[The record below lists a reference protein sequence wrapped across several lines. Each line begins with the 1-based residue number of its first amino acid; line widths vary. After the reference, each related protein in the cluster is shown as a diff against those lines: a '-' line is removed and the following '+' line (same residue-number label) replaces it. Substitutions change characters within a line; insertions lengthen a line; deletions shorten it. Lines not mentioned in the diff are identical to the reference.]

1 MAGKITDLILAYQF
15 IKRLTT
21 PFEKTDAFKLGI
33 IDKAGKKL
41 KSPET
46 TEENNAYGY
55 YDRMVF
61 NLKKLLEKVPGGKTR
76 FASYAAALFLIKES
90 HTQTE
95 FSEEEMVQGLYE
107 AMDEMEENTVEQKDF
122 KSLFEDAP
130 ANATGA
136 AVAGTGDDVADFKK
150 PDARKKDMKAFLKR
164 YLEQKAKRVKIK
176 ERKDFMKKF
185 GL

>member
-21 PFEKTDAFKLGI
+21 PFDKTKAFELGI

-46 TEENNAYGY
+46 KEENNAYGY

-61 NLKKLLEKVPGGKTR
+61 NLKKLLEKVPGGKSK

-107 AMDEMEENTVEQKDF
+107 AMNDIENNTKDQKGFDT
-122 KSLFEDAP
+122 LFEDAP
-130 ANATGA
+130 ANATGS
-136 AVAGTGDDVADFKK
+136 AVAGTGNDPVHWKK
-150 PDARKKDMKAFLKR
+150 LDGRKKEMKEFLKR
-164 YLEQKAKRVKIK
+164 YLEQRSKRVKIK

>member
-41 KSPET
+41 KSPDT

-61 NLKKLLEKVPGGKTR
+61 NLKKLLEKIPGGKTR

-136 AVAGTGDDVADFKK
+136 AVAGTGDDEVHWKK

-164 YLEQKAKRVKIK
+164 YLEQKQKRVKIK

>member
-1 MAGKITDLILAYQF
+1 MAGKIADLILAYQF

-21 PFEKTDAFKLGI
+21 PFDKTDAFKLGI
-33 IDKAGKKL
+33 IDKGGKKI

-61 NLKKLLEKVPGGKTR
+61 NLKKLLEKVPGGKSK

-90 HTQTE
+90 NEQTE
-95 FSEEEMVQGLYE
+95 FTEEEMVQGLYE
-107 AMDEMEENTVEQKDF
+107 AMNDIEENTTDQKDF
-122 KSLFEDAP
+122 NTLFEDAP

-136 AVAGTGDDVADFKK
+136 AVTGTGDDVADFKK